1 MKMEE
6 FITRADALTPL
17 LGVQA
22 MTFSSMGLADMGH
35 IANMS
40 HTVNSAGLRADRA
53 AFTVMTLDEKYKEA
67 DALAE
72 QCNVLI
78 TKYKQVYD
86 IISKTAAPGA
96 NKKSGI
102 DAQIKE
108 YRNQCSGIQG
118 ELDSIAK
125 EIAFYDQK
133 KAEFNQEAARLQEM
147 DREIEKRSKSG
158 YNFIPFYGIKY
169 AVDTKNMRN
178 DYRRKKDQ
186 NNVRKRWLD
195 ENFASYCARGNR
207 EKELQGKKVE
217 LTKEMERLR
226 KKFGDVIE
234 LLNILNNLIASL
246 GDFIAAVGKSRNAL
260 QYSFFESINEAQTAI
275 NRTLSMIR
283 SFHDAFR
290 MKLTGI
296 SGKLKKDTYN
306 RIVNLIG

>member
-6 FITRADALTPL
+6 FITRAGALMPL
-17 LGVQA
+17 PGVRA
-22 MTFSSMGLADMGH
+22 MTFSSIG
-35 IANMS
+35 S
-40 HTVNSAGLRADRA
+40 
-53 AFTVMTLDEKYKEA
+53 TVMTLDEKYKEA

-86 IISKTAAPGA
+86 IISKAAAPGA
-96 NKKSGI
+96 NEKSEI
-102 DAQIKE
+102 DARLKE

-118 ELDSIAK
+118 ELDNLAR
-125 EIAFYDQK
+125 ETAFYDQK
-133 KAEFNQEAARLQEM
+133 QAEFNQEAARLQEM
-147 DREIEKRSKSG
+147 AREIEKRSKSG
-158 YNFIPFYGIKY
+158 NNFIPFYGIKY
-169 AVDTKNMRN
+169 AVDTRNMYN
-178 DYRRKKDQ
+178 NYRRKKDQ

-195 ENFASYCARGNR
+195 ENSASYRANGNR
-207 EKELQGKKVE
+207 ERELQGKKVE

-226 KKFGDVIE
+226 KKFGDAIE

-246 GDFIAAVGKSRNAL
+246 GDFIKAVGKRRNAL
-260 QYSFFESINEAQTAI
+260 QCSLFESINEAQTAI

-296 SGKLKKDTYN
+296 SGKLEKDTYN
-306 RIVNLIG
+306 RIVNLTG